1 LRQLYVSCQSAEL
14 RLVIVAPHP
23 ISRGTE
29 AEAISEFLNRYGA
42 KPVGLMLEG
51 EAGIGKDH
59 FVA

>member
-1 LRQLYVSCQSAEL
+1 
-14 RLVIVAPHP
+14 VAPHP

-29 AEAISEFLNRYGA
+29 AEAISEFLNRYCA